1 MPATQTLMAAQTTA
15 PGTANADM
23 RPTSQE
29 NPTDEGMDFSEP
41 HSAHRQIKDG
51 RNGDGTDLHDA
62 PASMQ
67 PNSGD
72 DDEGWRTVLTVRQRK
87 LQARERQQASWSGPG
102 TDKQAQGLSNNHR
115 KPKYRKLPPLPRDD
129 SKVVIRPHQG
139 LPIRTLT
146 SPLLA
151 EAFIAA
157 CGNKIH
163 GENFMLRLKPG
174 SNIIIVSTPHQKVAE
189 LVRKITS
196 LKVNGR
202 PHAVNA
208 YVATGDGAV
217 RGVIH
222 GLPPHTP
229 SDTLKANLRIRTQNV
244 EIIHARMLGDSK
256 TAVITFYGT
265 FVPKYVYYQG
275 GELACYPYKNTV
287 QVCKIC
293 QQVGH
298 RTDVCPQPELH
309 VCKIC
314 GTLEPTDGHECT
326 PHCTTCGED
335 HLTGDRSCRQRL
347 KPARHRPKYQKRKP
361 SPKMQ
366 QAPQETDDIHSSRRP
381 WWFEPEEQEM
391 QFSDHEFPGLEHR
404 AHVPRSK
411 STSRS
416 RSRTRSRSSLRPTK
430 SGMKPPPAPKTNQ
443 THPKSGAVPGQQPA
457 EQP

>member
-1 MPATQTLMAAQTTA
+1 MAAQTTA

-23 RPTSQE
+23 RPTSWE

-41 HSAHRQIKDG
+41 HSSHRQIKDG
-51 RNGDGTDLHDA
+51 SNGDGTDVHDA
-62 PASMQ
+62 PASTQ
-67 PNSGD
+67 PNAGD

-87 LQARERQQASWSGPG
+87 LQGRERQQASWSNPG
-102 TDKQAQGLSNNHR
+102 TDKQAQGLSNIHR

-129 SKVVIRPHQG
+129 FKVVIRPHQG

-151 EAFIAA
+151 EAVIAA

-174 SNIIIVSTPHQKVAE
+174 SNIIIVSTAHQEVAE

-196 LKVNGR
+196 LK
-202 PHAVNA
+202 
-208 YVATGDGAV
+208 
-217 RGVIH
+217 
-222 GLPPHTP
+222 
-229 SDTLKANLRIRTQNV
+229 
-244 EIIHARMLGDSK
+244 
-256 TAVITFYGT
+256 
-265 FVPKYVYYQG
+265 
-275 GELACYPYKNTV
+275 
-287 QVCKIC
+287 
-293 QQVGH
+293 
-298 RTDVCPQPELH
+298 PELH

-314 GTLEPTDGHECT
+314 GTLEPMDGHECT
-326 PHCTTCGED
+326 PHCATCGED

-366 QAPQETDDIHSSRRP
+366 EAPQETDDIHRRRRP
-381 WWFEPEEQEM
+381 RWFESEEQEM

-416 RSRTRSRSSLRPTK
+416 RSRTRSRSSLRPTN
-430 SGMKPPPAPKTNQ
+430 SGKKLPPAPKTNQ
-443 THPKSGAVPGQQPA
+443 SHPKSRAVPGQQPA
-457 EQP
+457 EQPVSWEHKPLLPLAHQ